1 MTSQPLPRIVRPLFV
16 AALVA
21 CASGPA
27 LAQGGGNTTR
37 VRPDTAKPK
46 PAPAGNAK
54 AASPA
59 ASADSARKPDSTA
72 AKDSLT
78 PASVGV
84 FTAEQAAKG
93 KDIYLTNCVSC
104 HTPADHTGGGFWSDL
119 VGKRVSK
126 FYKYLRENMP
136 QDNAGAISD
145 DDYASV
151 VAYILQLNGLPPGAT
166 PLSTDTLKLSKIRI
180 TQPDS
185 TRKGP

>member
-1 MTSQPLPRIVRPLFV
+1 MPSTPLPRIVRPLLVV
-16 AALVA
+16 ALLTCPGAA
-21 CASGPA
+21 A
-27 LAQGGGNTTR
+27 LAQGGRDSTR

-46 PAPAGNAK
+46 PAPAGSTQVAR
-54 AASPA
+54 PA
-59 ASADSARKPDSTA
+59 TPGDSARAPDSAATA
-72 AKDSLT
+72 DSLT
-78 PASVGV
+78 PAAIGV

-93 KDIYLTNCVSC
+93 KDVYLTNCVSC

>member
-1 MTSQPLPRIVRPLFV
+1 MPSRILPHGLRVGAAAV
-16 AALVA
+16 ALAVLAGVA
-21 CASGPA
+21 P
-27 LAQGGGNTTR
+27 AQGGGNTTR

-46 PAPAGNAK
+46 PAPAGSTQVARPVM
-54 AASPA
+54 PA
-59 ASADSARKPDSTA
+59 DNARKPDSA
-72 AKDSLT
+72 ATTDSLT
-78 PASVGV
+78 PASIGV
-84 FTAEQAAKG
+84 FTADQAAKG

-119 VGKRVSK
+119 VGKRVAK

-145 DDYASV
+145 EDYASV
-151 VAYILQLNGLPPGAT
+151 VAYIFQLNGLPPGAA
-166 PLSTDTLKLSKIRI
+166 PLSTDTLKLSRIRI